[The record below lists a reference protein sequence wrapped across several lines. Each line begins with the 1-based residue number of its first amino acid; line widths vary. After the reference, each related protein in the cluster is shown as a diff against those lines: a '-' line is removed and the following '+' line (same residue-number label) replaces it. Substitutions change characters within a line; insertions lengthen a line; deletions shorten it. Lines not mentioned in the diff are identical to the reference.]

1 MNSNAQF
8 AQRLMGSIETS
19 MQMVIFQLQIV
30 ANAMCQRSAFS
41 ASPAL
46 LSKVLDGVKM
56 LKLSTTIIHR
66 LCATPKSTLNV
77 AMYLRGSVRSML
89 VGEPLWRIARKRCLV
104 LLAGLCLA
112 IATPAQATK
121 DATKKPSIDSLKLYA
136 HSRIID
142 WKEMKC
148 FDILITKESNWR
160 VEAINPNGNHFGLGQ
175 MRNTKYRN
183 LDGFRMIDWT
193 LRYIDHRY
201 SGQICN
207 GALAHWRK
215 HGWH

>member
-1 MNSNAQF
+1 M
-8 AQRLMGSIETS
+8 
-19 MQMVIFQLQIV
+19 
-30 ANAMCQRSAFS
+30 
-41 ASPAL
+41 
-46 LSKVLDGVKM
+46 K
-56 LKLSTTIIHR
+56 KLSTGFVHR
-66 LCATPKSTLNV
+66 LLETPKRTLNV
-77 AMYLRGSVRSML
+77 ASYLTLSIRSML

-112 IATPAQATK
+112 IATPAQATQ
-121 DATKKPSIDSLKLYA
+121 DAKPSIDSLKLYA
-136 HSRIID
+136 HSRIVNY
-142 WKEMKC
+142 KEFQC
-148 FDILITKESNWR
+148 FNTLITKESNWR

-183 LDGFRMIDWT
+183 LDGFRMIDWS

-201 SGQICN
+201 QGKICN

>member
-1 MNSNAQF
+1 M
-8 AQRLMGSIETS
+8 
-19 MQMVIFQLQIV
+19 
-30 ANAMCQRSAFS
+30 
-41 ASPAL
+41 
-46 LSKVLDGVKM
+46 K
-56 LKLSTTIIHR
+56 KLSTGFVHR
-66 LCATPKSTLNV
+66 LLETPKRTLNV
-77 AMYLRGSVRSML
+77 ASYLTLLLRSML

-112 IATPAQATK
+112 IATPAQATQ
-121 DATKKPSIDSLKLYA
+121 DAKPSIDSLKLYA
-136 HSRIID
+136 HSRIVNY
-142 WKEMKC
+142 KEFQC
-148 FDILITKESNWR
+148 FNTLITKESNWR

-201 SGQICN
+201 QGKICN